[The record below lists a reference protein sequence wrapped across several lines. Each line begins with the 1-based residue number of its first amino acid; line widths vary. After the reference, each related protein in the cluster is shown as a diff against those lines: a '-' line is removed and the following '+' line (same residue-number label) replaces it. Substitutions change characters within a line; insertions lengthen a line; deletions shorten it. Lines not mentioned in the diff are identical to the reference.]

1 MRPHEEEAR
10 SLLPQLTL
18 DEKAAFCSGA
28 DFWHL
33 PGLARLG
40 LPSILLTDGP
50 HGVRKQEGRGDHVGL
65 GESEPATCFPTA
77 SALASSWNPELLERV
92 GEALG
97 REARALGVSVLL
109 GPGINIKRNPLG
121 GRNFE
126 YFSEDPHLTAEMA
139 IAWVVGLQRCGIGA
153 SLKHY
158 AVNNHEY
165 GRMVVDAIVDERTLR
180 EIYLSAFEATV
191 KRARPWTVMASY
203 NKLNGTY
210 VSECGA
216 LLTTIL
222 REEWGFEGLVVSDWG
237 AVHDRIEGIRAG
249 MDLEMP
255 TSGELHTRRILQAVA
270 EGALALEDLDRAVTR
285 VLELILVARS
295 ALPSSPSSS
304 LASLASPAT
313 PGSSPSSP
321 SSAPASPTASAP
333 PPPPPE
339 AGFSIDEHH
348 ALAREAAEEACVL
361 LKNEG
366 GLLPLEGCR
375 SVAVL
380 GALAVEPRY
389 QGSGSSLI
397 RPTRLER
404 PLDEL
409 IERAGE
415 GCTVRFAEGYPISGE
430 ATAEQIGEAVA
441 LARECEAVVLIAG
454 LTPEY
459 ESEGFDRSDL
469 RLPACQ
475 LELIAALAPV
485 HSRLVVVLQNGAPVE
500 LPFAGRVAALLEAYL
515 GGQAGGSAL
524 ARVLFG
530 DVSPSGRL
538 AETFPVALEDG
549 PSQPWFPGALRQS
562 QYREGVWVGYRYF
575 DTAGVPVAFPFGH
588 GLSYTRF
595 EYTEVCL
602 SGPTGATDATAARG
616 HRLREGDAI
625 TLELTLRNVGE
636 RTGAEVVQV
645 YVGQQNAS
653 VPRPRR
659 ELRQFAKVRLEPG
672 ESRRLRLPLDWR
684 AFAWWS
690 VDEHGWVVEAD
701 DYEIAVGA
709 SVSDIRLRERVF
721 IDGGTP
727 LGARDPALSAYF
739 EPGARAFDEK
749 AFSALLAHPIP
760 EPLPRKPYQLNSTLL
775 ELQDSRLGRL
785 LRRAIL
791 VGVRRNLGDG
801 GEVQRRLAEAIVDQM
816 PLRLV
821 VSQSGGRVPPRL
833 IRALVHLMNGH
844 WGKLLRDA
852 PVESR

>member
-33 PGLARLG
+33 PGIARLG

-65 GESEPATCFPTA
+65 GESEPSTCFPTA
-77 SALASSWNPELLERV
+77 SALASSWNPELIERV

-97 REARALGVSVLL
+97 REARVLGVSVLL

-121 GRNFE
+121 GRSFE

-139 IAWVVGLQRCGIGA
+139 IAWVVGLQRCGVGA

-180 EIYLSAFEATV
+180 EIYLAAFEATV

-210 VSECGA
+210 VSECPVM
-216 LLTTIL
+216 LTTIL
-222 REEWGFEGLVVSDWG
+222 REQWGFEGLVVSDWG
-237 AVHDRIEGIRAG
+237 AVHDRIEGLRAG

-255 TSGELHTRRILQAVA
+255 SSGELHTRRILQAVA

-285 VLELILVARS
+285 VLALILAARS
-295 ALPSSPSSS
+295 ASPASSASSSAPSPSSS
-304 LASLASPAT
+304 SP
-313 PGSSPSSP
+313 P
-321 SSAPASPTASAP
+321 SAPTS
-333 PPPPPE
+333 
-339 AGFSIDEHH
+339 GFDIDAHH

-375 SVAVL
+375 SLAVL

-415 GCTVRFAEGYPISGE
+415 GCAVRFAEGYPISGE
-430 ATAEQIGEAVA
+430 ATPERIREAVA
-441 LARECEAVVLIAG
+441 LASECEAVVLIAG
-454 LTPEY
+454 LTPES

-475 LELIAALAPV
+475 LELIAALAPI

-500 LPFAGRVAALLEAYL
+500 LPFAGEVAALLEAYL

-538 AETFPVALEDG
+538 AETFPIALEDG

-595 EYTEVCL
+595 EYTELCL
-602 SGPTGATDATAARG
+602 SGPTGPTNATAAPSGSSSRSATPANAPG
-616 HRLREGDAI
+616 PRSSRSTSAS
-625 TLELTLRNVGE
+625 
-636 RTGAEVVQV
+636 RT
-645 YVGQQNAS
+645 
-653 VPRPRR
+653 PP
-659 ELRQFAKVRLEPG
+659 
-672 ESRRLRLPLDWR
+672 SR
-684 AFAWWS
+684 
-690 VDEHGWVVEAD
+690 
-701 DYEIAVGA
+701 
-709 SVSDIRLRERVF
+709 
-721 IDGGTP
+721 
-727 LGARDPALSAYF
+727 
-739 EPGARAFDEK
+739 ARA
-749 AFSALLAHPIP
+749 AS
-760 EPLPRKPYQLNSTLL
+760 
-775 ELQDSRLGRL
+775 
-785 LRRAIL
+785 
-791 VGVRRNLGDG
+791 
-801 GEVQRRLAEAIVDQM
+801 
-816 PLRLV
+816 
-821 VSQSGGRVPPRL
+821 
-833 IRALVHLMNGH
+833 
-844 WGKLLRDA
+844 
-852 PVESR
+852 

>member
-1 MRPHEEEAR
+1 MMGPYEEEAR
-10 SLLPQLTL
+10 SLLAQLTL
-18 DEKAAFCSGA
+18 EEKAALCSGA

-33 PGLARLG
+33 PAIPRLG

-65 GESEPATCFPTA
+65 GKSEPSTCFPTA
-77 SALASSWNPELLERV
+77 SALASSWNPELIERV

-121 GRNFE
+121 GRCFE

-139 IAWVVGLQRCGIGA
+139 IAWVVGLQRYGVGA

-210 VSECGA
+210 VSECRT

-237 AVHDRIEGIRAG
+237 AVHDRIEGLRAG

-255 TSGELHTRRILQAVA
+255 SSGGLHTRRILQAVA
-270 EGALALEDLDRAVTR
+270 EGTLALEDLDRAVVR
-285 VLELILVARS
+285 VLSLILAARS
-295 ALPSSPSSS
+295 APVSV
-304 LASLASPAT
+304 
-313 PGSSPSSP
+313 
-321 SSAPASPTASAP
+321 
-333 PPPPPE
+333 
-339 AGFSIDEHH
+339 AGFCIDDHH

-375 SVAVL
+375 SLAVL

-397 RPTRLER
+397 RPTRLDR

-409 IERAGE
+409 IERAGG

-430 ATAEQIGEAVA
+430 ATPERIREAVA
-441 LARECEAVVLIAG
+441 LASECEAVVLIAG

-459 ESEGFDRSDL
+459 ESEGFDRRDL

-485 HSRLVVVLQNGAPVE
+485 YSKLVVVLQNGAPVE
-500 LPFAGRVAALLEAYL
+500 LPFAGDVAALLEAYL

-538 AETFPVALEDG
+538 AETFPIALEDG
-549 PSQPWFPGALRQS
+549 PGQPWFPGSLRQS
-562 QYREGVWVGYRYF
+562 QYREGLWVGYRYF

-595 EYTEVCL
+595 EYTDLCL
-602 SGPTGATDATAARG
+602 SGPAGPAGPTGPTEATEARG
-616 HRLREGDAI
+616 HRLREGEVL
-625 TLELTLRNVGE
+625 TLELTLRNAGE
-636 RTGAEVVQV
+636 RAGAEVVQV
-645 YVGQQNAS
+645 YVGQQHAS
-653 VPRPRR
+653 VPRARR
-659 ELRQFAKVRLEPG
+659 ELKRFAKVRLEPG
-672 ESRRLRLPLDWR
+672 ESRRVRLTLDWR
-684 AFAWWS
+684 AFARWS
-690 VDEHGWVVEAD
+690 MDDHRWVVEAD

-709 SVSDIRLRERVF
+709 SAADIRLRERLF

-727 LGARDPALSAYF
+727 LGTRDPALSAYF
-739 EPGARAFDEK
+739 EPRDRDFDDRSF
-749 AFSALLAHPIP
+749 AALLGHPIP
-760 EPLPRKPYQLNSTLL
+760 DPLPRKPYQLNSTLL

-785 LRRAIL
+785 LRRGIL
-791 VGVRRNLGDG
+791 AGVRKTLGDG
-801 GEVQRRLAEAIVDQM
+801 DGGGDGSEVQRRLAEAIVDQM
-816 PLRLV
+816 PLRMV
-821 VSQSGGRVPPRL
+821 VSQSGGRISPRL
-833 IRALVHLMNGH
+833 MRSLIHLMNGD